1 MASINKV
8 HSLNTEYAL
17 NNVHLKKAPL
27 SGRDAMQQSQ
37 NWLTVYLIP
46 VLLGLIIALLI
57 ILIKPDWFP
66 QIRPTLQYATNL
78 APTSVIPAPHTTDR
92 TGPVSYSGA
101 VKIAAPAVVNVF
113 TQRIIKQ
120 QQHPLLNNSFLRRFF
135 DTEPSERMQS
145 SLGSGVIM
153 NPDGYILT
161 NHHVINGASEIKI
174 SMHDGREIPA
184 TLIGSDAE
192 VDLAVLK
199 INLSD
204 LPYIRIAEQ
213 APLSIGDV
221 VLAIGNPFGVGQTV
235 TMGIVSAMG
244 RNQLGLNT
252 YEDYIQTDAA
262 INPGNSGGAL
272 INPFGELVGINS
284 AIYSKSGGSQGIGF
298 AIPAN
303 SAAQVLADITQFGQT
318 IRGWMGIEVQEA
330 SPALL
335 TSLELP
341 TALEGLIV
349 TGLALNGPAQQS
361 GLMIGD
367 IITSLNDLP
376 SENAKSAMNQIAA
389 LRPGENISIEFIRS
403 GRLQSTVA
411 IAGKREKPGK

>member
-1 MASINKV
+1 M
-8 HSLNTEYAL
+8 
-17 NNVHLKKAPL
+17 
-27 SGRDAMQQSQ
+27 RQSQ
-37 NWLTVYLIP
+37 NWLAVYLIP

-66 QIRPTLQYATNL
+66 QLSFSARTQANIEQVQPVTG
-78 APTSVIPAPHTTDR
+78 H
-92 TGPVSYSGA
+92 TGPVSYSLA
-101 VKIAAPAVVNVF
+101 VTNAAPAVVNIF
-113 TQRIIKQ
+113 TQRIVKQ
-120 QQHPLLNNSFLRRFF
+120 KQHPLLNNPFLNRFF
-135 DTEPSERMQS
+135 NNQPSERMQS

-153 NPDGYILT
+153 NQAGYILT
-161 NHHVINGASEIKI
+161 NHHVIAGASEILV
-174 SMHDGREIPA
+174 SMHDGREMPA
-184 TLIGSDAE
+184 ELIGSDAE
-192 VDLAVLK
+192 IDLAVLK
-199 INLSD
+199 VNLMD
-204 LPYIRIAEQ
+204 LPFIRIAENG
-213 APLSIGDV
+213 PIKIGDV

-235 TMGIVSAMG
+235 TMGIISALG

-272 INPFGELVGINS
+272 INAHGELVGINS

-298 AIPAN
+298 AIPAS

-330 SPALL
+330 TPALL
-335 TSLELP
+335 TSISLP

-367 IITSLNDLP
+367 IITSLNGKA
-376 SENAKSAMNQIAA
+376 SANAKTAMNQIAA
-389 LRPGENISIEFIRS
+389 LRPGENISIEFMRS

-411 IAGKREKPGK
+411 ISGKREKPGQ

>member
-1 MASINKV
+1 M
-8 HSLNTEYAL
+8 
-17 NNVHLKKAPL
+17 
-27 SGRDAMQQSQ
+27 RQSQ

-66 QIRPTLQYATNL
+66 QLKTTIQQPLNHTYSNTTPTTLLQGNA
-78 APTSVIPAPHTTDR
+78 
-92 TGPVSYSGA
+92 GPVSYSGA
-101 VKIAAPAVVNVF
+101 VKKAAPAVVNIF
-113 TQRIIKQ
+113 TQRVVQPHALISN
-120 QQHPLLNNSFLRRFF
+120 PFLNRFF
-135 DTEPSERMQS
+135 NNKPDERMQS

-153 NPDGYILT
+153 NPAGYILT
-161 NHHVINGASEIKI
+161 NHHVIDGATEIRV
-174 SMHDGREIPA
+174 SMHDGREMAA

-204 LPYIRIAEQ
+204 LPYIHIAEQ
-213 APLSIGDV
+213 APLNIGDV

-235 TMGIVSAMG
+235 TMGIVSALG

-272 INPFGELVGINS
+272 INAMGELVGINS
-284 AIYSKSGGSQGIGF
+284 AIYSQSGGSQGIGF

-330 SPALL
+330 TPALL
-335 TSLELP
+335 TSIGLP
-341 TALEGLIV
+341 TILEGLVV
-349 TGLALNGPAQQS
+349 TGVALNGPAQQA

-367 IITSLNDLP
+367 IMTSLNDTP
-376 SENAKSAMNQIAA
+376 SENAKAAMNQIAA
-389 LRPGENISIEFIRS
+389 LRPGENIRIEFIRS
-403 GRLQSTVA
+403 GRLQSTVV
-411 IAGKREKPGK
+411 IAGKREKPRE

>member
-1 MASINKV
+1 M
-8 HSLNTEYAL
+8 
-17 NNVHLKKAPL
+17 
-27 SGRDAMQQSQ
+27 RQSQ

-66 QIRPTLQYATNL
+66 QLKASMQQPINIASVNTETMRRL
-78 APTSVIPAPHTTDR
+78 AGQI
-92 TGPVSYSGA
+92 GPVSYSSA

-113 TQRIIKQ
+113 TQRIVKQ
-120 QQHPLLNNSFLRRFF
+120 QHKLLDNPFLNRFF
-135 DTEPSERMQS
+135 NNAPSERMQS

-153 NPDGYILT
+153 NPAGYILT
-161 NHHVINGASEIKI
+161 NHHVIEGATEIRV
-174 SMHDGREIPA
+174 SMHDGREMDA

-199 INLSD
+199 INLTD
-204 LPYIRIAEQ
+204 LPYLRIAEQ
-213 APLSIGDV
+213 ALLNIGDV

-235 TMGIVSAMG
+235 TMGIVSALG

-272 INPFGELVGINS
+272 INAKGELVGINS
-284 AIYSKSGGSQGIGF
+284 AIYSQSGGSQGIGF
-298 AIPAN
+298 AIPAS

-330 SPALL
+330 TPALL
-335 TSLELP
+335 TRLELP

-367 IITSLNDLP
+367 IVTSLNDLS
-376 SENAKSAMNQIAA
+376 SENAKTAMNQIAA
-389 LRPGENISIEFIRS
+389 LRPGENIRIEFIRS
-403 GRLQSTVA
+403 GRLQSTVV
-411 IAGKREKPGK
+411 IAGKREKPSK

>member
-1 MASINKV
+1 
-8 HSLNTEYAL
+8 
-17 NNVHLKKAPL
+17 
-27 SGRDAMQQSQ
+27 
-37 NWLTVYLIP
+37 
-46 VLLGLIIALLI
+46 
-57 ILIKPDWFP
+57 
-66 QIRPTLQYATNL
+66 
-78 APTSVIPAPHTTDR
+78 
-92 TGPVSYSGA
+92 
-101 VKIAAPAVVNVF
+101 
-113 TQRIIKQ
+113 
-120 QQHPLLNNSFLRRFF
+120 
-135 DTEPSERMQS
+135 MQS

-153 NPDGYILT
+153 NQAGYILT
-161 NHHVINGASEIKI
+161 NHHVIAGASEILI
-174 SMHDGREIPA
+174 SMHDGRDVPA
-184 TLIGSDAE
+184 ELIGSDAE

-199 INLSD
+199 VNLMN
-204 LPYIRIAEQ
+204 LPYIHIAEHD
-213 APLSIGDV
+213 PVSIGDV

-235 TMGIVSAMG
+235 TMGIISALG

-272 INPFGELVGINS
+272 INAHGELVGINS
-284 AIYSKSGGSQGIGF
+284 AIYSQSGGSQGIGF

-330 SPALL
+330 TPALL
-335 TSLELP
+335 TSINLP

-367 IITSLNDLP
+367 IITSLNGK
-376 SENAKSAMNQIAA
+376 SSANAKTAMNQIAA
-389 LRPGENISIEFIRS
+389 LRPGENITIEFMRS

-411 IAGKREKPGK
+411 IAGKREKPSQ

>member
-1 MASINKV
+1 M
-8 HSLNTEYAL
+8 
-17 NNVHLKKAPL
+17 
-27 SGRDAMQQSQ
+27 RQS
-37 NWLTVYLIP
+37 NDWLTLYLIP

-57 ILIKPDWFP
+57 ILVKPDWFP
-66 QIRPTLQYATNL
+66 QLNSMTSTNQTQ
-78 APTSVIPAPHTTDR
+78 ASINNSSNESY
-92 TGPVSYSGA
+92 GPVSYSQA
-101 VKIAAPAVVNVF
+101 VKNAAPAVVNIF
-113 TQRIIKQ
+113 TRRIVKQ
-120 QQHPLLNNSFLRRFF
+120 KQHPLLNNPFLRRFF
-135 DTEPSERMQS
+135 DNQPNERMQS

-153 NPDGYILT
+153 NQAGYILT
-161 NHHVINGASEIKI
+161 NHHVIADADEILI
-174 SMHDGREIPA
+174 SMHDGREVPA

-199 INLSD
+199 VNLIN
-204 LPYIRIAEQ
+204 LPYIRMANHD
-213 APLSIGDV
+213 PLKIGDV

-235 TMGIVSAMG
+235 TMGIISALG

-252 YEDYIQTDAA
+252 YENYIQTDAA

-272 INPFGELVGINS
+272 INAHGELVGINS

-330 SPALL
+330 TPALL
-335 TSLELP
+335 ISIGLP

-349 TGLALNGPAQQS
+349 TGIALNGPAQQS

-367 IITSLNDLP
+367 IITSLNNKA
-376 SENAKSAMNQIAA
+376 SINARSAMNQIAT
-389 LRPGENISIEFIRS
+389 LRPGENISIEFMRL
-403 GRLQSTVA
+403 GRRQSTVA
-411 IAGKREKPGK
+411 IAGKREKPSQ

>member
-1 MASINKV
+1 M
-8 HSLNTEYAL
+8 
-17 NNVHLKKAPL
+17 
-27 SGRDAMQQSQ
+27 RQS
-37 NWLTVYLIP
+37 NDWLILYVIP
-46 VLLGLIIALLI
+46 VLAGLIIALLI
-57 ILIKPDWFP
+57 IVAKPEWFP
-66 QIRPTLQYATNL
+66 LLKQSSNQIQLQDSATSSNT
-78 APTSVIPAPHTTDR
+78 AINKQTNTIPSSSHLS
-92 TGPVSYSGA
+92 GPVSYSNA
-101 VKIAAPAVVNVF
+101 VEKAAPAVVNIF
-113 TQRIIKQ
+113 TQRLVQ
-120 QQHPLLNNSFLRRFF
+120 QEQHPLLNNSFLRRFF
-135 DTEPSERMQS
+135 NSQPSERMQS

-153 NPDGYILT
+153 NREGYILT
-161 NHHVINGASEIKI
+161 NHHVISGATEIRV
-174 SMHDGREIPA
+174 SMKDGREVDA

-192 VDLAVLK
+192 VDLAILK
-199 INLSD
+199 INLKD
-204 LPYIRIAEQ
+204 LPYIRIADRD
-213 APLSIGDV
+213 PLKIGDV

-235 TMGIVSAMG
+235 TMGIVSALG

-272 INPFGELVGINS
+272 INAYGELVGINS
-284 AIYSKSGGSQGIGF
+284 AIYSQSGGSQGIGF

-330 SPALL
+330 TPALL
-335 TSLELP
+335 TRLGLP

-367 IITSLNDLP
+367 IITSLNDRP

-389 LRPGENISIEFIRS
+389 LRPGENIRIEFIRS

-411 IAGKREKPGK
+411 IAGKREKPNE